1 MVALSSIFDCWFYNP
16 KLSDLKINS
25 EISRGKN
32 RRYNAKLIS
41 DWELGVS

>member
-32 RRYNAKLIS
+32 RHFITNLIS
-41 DWELGVS
+41 DLELGKS